1 MGRARGAPRG
11 RLGGRAS
18 WCGIG
23 AGRRRPIPAPYP
35 RRAALLS
42 LGRDAEKRYLASS
55 RARCRG
61 AASGGWRL
69 TWHDWATAKT
79 AAGSLTPALIP
90 CAQVTH
96 GAGREKRWPRPNE
109 TSLPQSA
116 PHRGLAARPPRP
128 RCCSLRC
135 VRPLDCASRG
145 ALRQVGRARLG
156 ASDSVESS
164 RRHEHCI
171 VHCALH
177 CSKCCSS

>member
-109 TSLPQSA
+109 TSLFTRSA
-116 PHRGLAARPPRP
+116 NRRRRSFAVGEDGACRQHDRCNNPMTVRRP
-128 RCCSLRC
+128 RIGEIWVGSATVTPSL
-135 VRPLDCASRG
+135 VKGYPA
-145 ALRQVGRARLG
+145 
-156 ASDSVESS
+156 
-164 RRHEHCI
+164 
-171 VHCALH
+171 
-177 CSKCCSS
+177 

>member
-109 TSLPQSA
+109 TSLQDQRKRCRA
-116 PHRGLAARPPRP
+116 PAAVSSRSP
-128 RCCSLRC
+128 C
-135 VRPLDCASRG
+135 VA
-145 ALRQVGRARLG
+145 
-156 ASDSVESS
+156 ASDTSTRCTRQRLTPPVLA
-164 RRHEHCI
+164 C
-171 VHCALH
+171 LTQ
-177 CSKCCSS
+177 CSCGAADLIAILIGGSN